1 MKPVGWKKS
10 VRSGGPL
17 RLSVSPASPRVPRS
31 LPASGL
37 AALPS
42 PALRPQAWAARG
54 CPAVGHRRR
63 PVRGLTSAASSA
75 CSGSSPSS
83 VPRPGPGHQQ
93 TPPPRGPPCLPHGS
107 PLCSRRCWPSG
118 SLRLPSAPHSPS
130 SPQLSEDLSPPP
142 PDSGPR
148 IRSLSDPAKPETP
161 SQPGLWGCS
170 APAARLS
177 APTSQF

>member
-107 PLCSRRCWPSG
+107 PLCSRRHRPLG
-118 SLRLPSAPHSPS
+118 SPRLPSAPHSLMP
-130 SPQLSEDLSPPP
+130 LLPPVGTQRML
-142 PDSGPR
+142 DE
-148 IRSLSDPAKPETP
+148 K
-161 SQPGLWGCS
+161 
-170 APAARLS
+170 
-177 APTSQF
+177 PTSEPHLILCWSRLNIFHLLYFSLCFHSFLF